1 MNIQDII
8 RAKRDARALSDAQIG
23 AVVAALADRSIAVEH
38 AAALAMAIYL
48 NGMDARE
55 TGALTLAMARSGTMI
70 DWRAEALPGP
80 AMDKH
85 STGGVGDKVS
95 FLLAPIVAAC
105 GGYVPMVAGRG
116 LGHTGGTIDKLSA
129 IPGYDAFCGLA
140 RFRQVVRETG
150 CAIIGQTDEVA
161 PADGLMY
168 AIRDATAT
176 IESTPL
182 IVGSILSKKAAAGV
196 QALVMDIKTGSGAF
210 MPTEAEAWAL
220 GDAIVAA
227 ADAMGMKATAL
238 VTDMNAVLGTSAGNA
253 LEVRESIDHL
263 RGAARD
269 PRLHEVTIALCA
281 EMLVLGGIAADL
293 PDARMRCE
301 GALSSGRAAEAF
313 QRMVAMQGGPADLV
327 ERPERHLAEAPVIR
341 EIPVPDGILQSID
354 VRAIGEAIIALKG
367 GRLRI
372 DDAIDVST
380 GFSAVAG
387 IGDAVGSGR
396 PLALVHA
403 ADEDDAAHAIALF
416 QNACIVGPEAP
427 RPAALIRR
435 REGESG

>member
-1 MNIQDII
+1 
-8 RAKRDARALSDAQIG
+8 
-23 AVVAALADRSIAVEH
+23 
-38 AAALAMAIYL
+38 
-48 NGMDARE
+48 
-55 TGALTLAMARSGTMI
+55 
-70 DWRAEALPGP
+70 
-80 AMDKH
+80 
-85 STGGVGDKVS
+85 
-95 FLLAPIVAAC
+95 VAAC